1 MTRCWTQ
8 IELELEQTVQKVE
21 CRQNRLRNG
30 VNLRSKFSSLV
41 VRWTTQQI
49 VGWDRGG
56 QNWFPNNQKYLT
68 AVFPGYGVL
77 GPGYWVASAQNY
89 PHKYCRV
96 SPDKG
101 LPINCIKSLGNS
113 LLLEGRLAT

>member
-30 VNLRSKFSSLV
+30 VNLKSKLSSLV

-56 QNWFPNNQKYLT
+56 QNWFPPTTRNAWQQFFLDTGSWVLDTGQQVLKITLINIVGSALT
-68 AVFPGYGVL
+68 KDCLSTA
-77 GPGYWVASAQNY
+77 
-89 PHKYCRV
+89 
-96 SPDKG
+96 
-101 LPINCIKSLGNS
+101 
-113 LLLEGRLAT
+113 

>member
-1 MTRCWTQ
+1 MDYAAN
-8 IELELEQTVQKVE
+8 
-21 CRQNRLRNG
+21 CRLGPWRT
-30 VNLRSKFSSLV
+30 KLV
-41 VRWTTQQI
+41 P
-49 VGWDRGG
+49 
-56 QNWFPNNQKYLT
+56 PNNQKCLA